1 MTRRSI
7 SWTTLRSTMAWRRIH
22 HRHHPPA
29 DAADGAAAAPGN
41 GISAGIEPGGLAHVF
56 AVPPWLRDLGFMS
69 WLIVGTLV
77 LLAGVGWLLALTAII
92 VIPVL
97 TAAIIAAVLSPVVG
111 WLARHGVGRGGGA
124 AIVLVGVIALGALV
138 VVLLVSGVASQASE
152 LQKSLQKAVDEVQ
165 SWLKDAGASA
175 SKAQSAADDA

>member
-77 LLAGVGWLLALTAII
+77 LLAGVVWLLALTAII

-124 AIVLVGVIALGALV
+124 AIDRKSTRLNSSHTVI
-138 VVLLVSGVASQASE
+138 SY
-152 LQKSLQKAVDEVQ
+152 AVFC
-165 SWLKDAGASA
+165 LKKKKKKIINCSD
-175 SKAQSAADDA
+175 KLKTQQTNTKK